1 MNVNLKV
8 VKFQFDFLKLIVRL
22 YEAWEKDETEEL
34 QRLVAEMDASWK
46 KINKHLLDAMNG
58 SIIDLEGLGR
68 IFNREGATQGDMRD
82 DLIMAFG
89 RIEKG
94 ANEIVAILSLQ
105 EE

>member
-1 MNVNLKV
+1 
-8 VKFQFDFLKLIVRL
+8 
-22 YEAWEKDETEEL
+22 
-34 QRLVAEMDASWK
+34 
-46 KINKHLLDAMNG
+46 
-58 SIIDLEGLGR
+58 
-68 IFNREGATQGDMRD
+68 MRD